1 MNVLLNIVLPI
12 FALIGAGWVAR
23 RRQWLGEAGATELNR
38 FVVYIAMPALLFR
51 IMATAKWH
59 DLNQPGF
66 TAAFTLGSGIVF
78 GFTLVARRLRGDDL
92 GSAGLDGL
100 NAGYANVGFIGFPL
114 CLAAFGSGSLTS
126 VTITAIVTVCVLFAG
141 AVVLM
146 ELDGADSSGWNIL
159 RKVSVSV
166 VMNPM
171 VMAPLLGVAY
181 AALFPAIPAGA
192 DHFLKYLADAASPCA
207 LVSLGA
213 FIGQSRGPAPRARV
227 SALVT
232 LKLLAQPAVTWL
244 LAHGVFHLAP
254 ASTAV
259 AVVVAALPT
268 GTGPYMLANM
278 YQKDAQ
284 VTARSVLVS
293 TLLSIVTISGLITL
307 FGPSD

>member
-12 FALIGAGWVAR
+12 FALIGAGWLAR

-66 TAAFTLGSGIVF
+66 TAAFTLGAGVIF
-78 GFTLVARRLRGDDL
+78 ALTLVARRMRGEDL
-92 GSAGLDGL
+92 GAAALDGL

-114 CLAAFGSGSLTS
+114 CLAAFGPGSLTF
-126 VTITAIVTVCVLFAG
+126 VTITAIVTVCVLFAA
-141 AVVLM
+141 AVIFM
-146 ELDGADSSGWNIL
+146 ELNGPGNDGWNIL
-159 RKVSVSV
+159 RKVSMSV
-166 VMNPM
+166 IMNPM
-171 VMAPLLGVAY
+171 VLAPLLGVGY
-181 AALFPAIPAGA
+181 AALFPDIPVGA

-213 FIGQSRGPAPRARV
+213 FIGQSQGAAPRTRV

-232 LKLLAQPAVTWL
+232 LKLLAQPAVTWV
-244 LAHGVFHLAP
+244 LAHGAFHLAP

-259 AVVVAALPT
+259 AVVIAALPT

-278 YQKDAQ
+278 YQKDGL
-284 VTARSVLVS
+284 VTARTVLMS
-293 TLLSIVTISGLITL
+293 TLASIVTISALITV
-307 FGPSD
+307 FGTNG

>member
-12 FALIGAGWVAR
+12 FALIGAGWIAR

-51 IMATAKWH
+51 IMASAKWH

-66 TAAFTLGSGIVF
+66 TAAFAVGAGIIF
-78 GFTLVARRLRGDDL
+78 ALTLVARRMRGEGL
-92 GSAGLDGL
+92 GAASLDGL

-114 CLAAFGSGSLTS
+114 CLAAFGPGSLTF
-126 VTITAIVTVCVLFAG
+126 VTITAIVTVCVLFAA
-141 AVVLM
+141 AVLLM
-146 ELDGADSSGWNIL
+146 ELEGPRGNRWNIL

-171 VMAPLLGVAY
+171 VMAPLLGVGY
-181 AALFPAIPAGA
+181 AALFPGIPVGA
-192 DHFLKYLADAASPCA
+192 DRFLKYLADAASPCA

-213 FIGQSRGPAPRARV
+213 FIGQSRGPAPRTRV
-227 SALVT
+227 SALVA
-232 LKLLAQPAVTWL
+232 LKLLGQPAVTWL
-244 LAHGVFHLAP
+244 LAYGVFHLAP

-268 GTGPYMLANM
+268 GTGPYMLANL

-284 VTARSVLVS
+284 VTARSVLMS
-293 TLLSIVTISGLITL
+293 TLLSIVTISGLVTL
-307 FGPSD
+307 FGATG